1 MKKTIRLLCGLLCG
15 VLLLSVLAGCSKKSE
30 KLVVGTDTSYM
41 PFEYL
46 DTATNQYVGF
56 DIDLIKEIA
65 AIVGFEYELKPMD
78 FNGLLTALQTKQ
90 IDIAIAGITIKDERK
105 EMADFS
111 LPYYDAGLYILV
123 QEGNTDI
130 LSVDDLKGKVVATK
144 TGTSAY
150 DYITESIAGLGE
162 LVHFPN
168 IDQAFMELEKGACD
182 AVIFDSPN
190 LLYYAANEGKGKVK
204 VVGDLMYGNQFGI
217 ALRKG
222 DDPKMLSDINDA
234 LTKLMENGKYDELYL
249 KWFGTTP
256 PAKG

>member
-1 MKKTIRLLCGLLCG
+1 MKKTMKCVTTLLAL
-15 VLLLSVLAGCSKKSE
+15 VLLVSAMVGCSKKSE
-30 KLVVGTDTSYM
+30 VLIVGTDTSYM

-46 DTATNQYVGF
+46 DAATNSYVGF
-56 DIDLIKEIA
+56 DIDLIAEIA
-65 AIVGFEYELKPMD
+65 EIAGFEYELKPMD
-78 FNGLLTALQTKQ
+78 FNGLLTALQTNQ

-105 EMADFS
+105 EMADFTT
-111 LPYYDAGLYILV
+111 PYYDAGLYILV
-123 QEGNTDI
+123 QSDNDAI
-130 LSVDDLKGKVVATK
+130 SNVQDLEGKVVATK

-150 DYITESIAGLGE
+150 DYVNENITNISE

-190 LLYYAANEGKGKVK
+190 LLYYANNEGKGKVK

-217 ALRKG
+217 ALGKT
-222 DDPKMLSDINDA
+222 DDQKLLKKINKA
-234 LTKLMENGKYDELYL
+234 LDTLFENGKYDELFM

-256 PAKG
+256 PKK